1 MQKVGITETVLRDA
15 QQSLIATRMPYSDF
29 EGILK
34 TMNEAGYYSVECW
47 GGATFDTC
55 LRYLNE
61 DPWERLR
68 KIRAAM
74 PDTKLQM
81 LLRGQNL
88 LGYKPYPDDVVE
100 KFVEHSLKNG
110 IDIIRIFDALND
122 PRNLEVAVKAT
133 KKFGGIASGTICFT
147 ISPVHTLEKY
157 IELGN
162 QLRDMGCD
170 SICIKDMAGIMG
182 PQEAYDL
189 VHALKQN
196 VKLPVIIHTHST
208 TGLAPLTLLKSVEAG
223 ADVIDTAISSMSGG
237 SSQYATESMAYALR
251 QLGYG
256 LDVDDKKL
264 KEIADYFAPIQ
275 KKGIDSGLLD
285 PYVLGTKA
293 GALVYQ
299 IPGGM
304 ISNLITQLKQQNAAD
319 RLDEVLLEVPRVKA
333 DLGHP
338 PLVTPTSQICGVQ
351 AVMNVLTG
359 ERYKMVSNEVRGY
372 LRGEYGRAPGEVNPE
387 VIKKVLKDEKPSTER
402 YADRLAPAF
411 ESTKRE
417 LGAKA
422 KCDEDV
428 LSYLVFPQLA
438 EKYFEKRD
446 QPAEDPAAIAAAAA
460 VVSYAAASAS
470 AAPASAAAPAVGVKV
485 GYSVRR
491 LG

>member
-411 ESTKRE
+411 ESTKQE

-446 QPAEDPAAIAAAAA
+446 QPAEDPAAAAA
-460 VVSYAAASAS
+460 VVSYAAASAP
-470 AAPASAAAPAVGVKV
+470 AAPAPAAVPAVGVKV

>member
-1 MQKVGITETVLRDA
+1 
-15 QQSLIATRMPYSDF
+15 
-29 EGILK
+29 
-34 TMNEAGYYSVECW
+34 
-47 GGATFDTC
+47 
-55 LRYLNE
+55 
-61 DPWERLR
+61 
-68 KIRAAM
+68 
-74 PDTKLQM
+74 
-81 LLRGQNL
+81 
-88 LGYKPYPDDVVE
+88 
-100 KFVEHSLKNG
+100 
-110 IDIIRIFDALND
+110 
-122 PRNLEVAVKAT
+122 
-133 KKFGGIASGTICFT
+133 
-147 ISPVHTLEKY
+147 
-157 IELGN
+157 
-162 QLRDMGCD
+162 
-170 SICIKDMAGIMG
+170 MG